1 MPLPLV
7 RLSTQHGAV
16 YVRPGHVLCIVPAA
30 DIVDDGG
37 VRAQSIVYA
46 MIPYVARTA
55 PAGGLGQVWSST
67 TFEVT
72 GAPDEVAAALWPAG
86 ARK

>member
-37 VRAQSIVYA
+37 VRAQSIVQV
-46 MIPYVARTA
+46 MLPDIGRGP
-55 PAGGLGQVWSST
+55 GGAVQIWNSMGWY
-67 TFEVT
+67 VT
-72 GAPDEVAAALWPAG
+72 GTPDEVAAALWPAG